1 MATRNTTKT
10 TKSEKEIETVA
21 SVDEE
26 VVESQPKTTKKKTKV
41 STPKRREKLPSDML
55 VECQNLT
62 AGKLIYI
69 SKRQNGYKIV
79 WSNPGDVEEIELGE
93 LITMR
98 NSQPKFFSKNWV
110 GMDEEIL
117 RYLGVDTYY
126 KNIPSFEDFDGVFEL
141 PLEEMQVALSNL
153 PKGLHDTFA
162 YKASE
167 LINSGAID
175 SVKTIRYLCE
185 VFGLEIDN

>member
-1 MATRNTTKT
+1 MATRKTAKT
-10 TKSEKEIETVA
+10 TKSEKEIETTAPVE
-21 SVDEE
+21 EE
-26 VVESQPKTTKKKTKV
+26 VVETKTTTKKRTRV
-41 STPKRREKLPSDML
+41 TTPKKREKLPSDML

-79 WSNPGDVEEIELGE
+79 WSQPGDVEEIELAE

-98 NSQPKFFSKNWV
+98 NSQPRFFSQNWV
-110 GMDEEIL
+110 GMDEDIL
-117 RYLGVDTYY
+117 RYLGVDGFY
-126 KNIPSFEDFDGVFEL
+126 KNVPSFEDFDGIFDL
-141 PLEEMQVALSNL
+141 PLEEMQVALGNL

-167 LINSGAID
+167 LINSGEID
-175 SVKTIRYLCE
+175 SMKTIRYLCE

>member
-1 MATRNTTKT
+1 MATRNTAKT
-10 TKSEKEIETVA
+10 TKSTKEVETVA
-21 SVDEE
+21 PVEEE
-26 VVESQPKTTKKKTKV
+26 VVETKATTKKKTKV
-41 STPKRREKLPSDML
+41 TTPKRREKLPNDML

-79 WSNPGDVEEIELGE
+79 WSNPGDIEEIELGE

-110 GMDEEIL
+110 GIDEDIL
-117 RYLGVDTYY
+117 RYLGVDGYY
-126 KNIPSFEDFDGVFEL
+126 KNIPSYEDFDGVFEL
-141 PLEEMQVALSNL
+141 PLEEMQVTLNSL

-167 LINSGAID
+167 LINSGKID
-175 SVKTIRYLCE
+175 SMKTIRYLCE
-185 VFGLEIDN
+185 VFELEIDN

>member
-1 MATRNTTKT
+1 MATRNTAKT
-10 TKSEKEIETVA
+10 TKSTKEVETVA
-21 SVDEE
+21 PVEE
-26 VVESQPKTTKKKTKV
+26 EIVETKATTKKKTKV
-41 STPKRREKLPSDML
+41 TTPKRREKLPNDML